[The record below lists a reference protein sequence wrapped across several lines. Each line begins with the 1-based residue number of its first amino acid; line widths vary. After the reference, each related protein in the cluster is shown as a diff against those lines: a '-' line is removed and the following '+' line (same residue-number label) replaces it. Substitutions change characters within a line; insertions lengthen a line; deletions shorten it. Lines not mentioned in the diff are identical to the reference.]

1 MINSRWSGSPCVSD
15 SESNYAAAGV
25 NIGAGQEAVR
35 LMRPFAQATY
45 NSRVL
50 GDIGGFGGLFKLD
63 SYREPIL
70 VASADGVGTKINIAR
85 QAGSFASV
93 GADLVNHCINDIWVQ
108 GADPLFFLDYIAAD
122 SLIPQDAAD
131 IVRGMAEACGAAG
144 CALIGGETAE
154 MPGTYRE
161 GHYDVAGFI
170 VGAVERWDLLD
181 GTGIRTG
188 DVLVGLPSTG
198 LHTNGYSLA
207 RRVFNLDDHPEHL
220 DERPAELG
228 GQTLGEALLAV
239 HRPYYRE
246 LKPVRRRIR
255 GLAHITGGGYVENVP
270 RVLPDTLRA
279 VIDCAAWDVP
289 PIFGLIGKRGE
300 IPVAEMYD
308 VFNMG
313 MGMVAVAR
321 PQDAAMVMSV
331 MPGSAQIGTIEE
343 RPPDGDR
350 IILKLERE

>member
-1 MINSRWSGSPCVSD
+1 MSD
-15 SESNYAAAGV
+15 SESSYAAAGV

-35 LMRPFAQATY
+35 LMRPFAQSTY
-45 NSRVL
+45 NNRVL

-70 VASADGVGTKINIAR
+70 VASADGVGTKINIAG
-85 QAGSFASV
+85 QAGSFATI

-122 SLIPQDAAD
+122 SLNPQDAAD
-131 IVRGMAEACGAAG
+131 IVRGMAEACSAAG
-144 CALIGGETAE
+144 IALIGGETAE

-170 VGAVERWDLLD
+170 VGAVERWDLID
-181 GTGIRTG
+181 GTGIRAG

-207 RRVFNLDDHPEHL
+207 RRVFDLDDHPENL
-220 DERPAELG
+220 DERPPELG
-228 GQTLGEALLAV
+228 GETVAEALLAV

-246 LKPVRRRIR
+246 LKPMRRRVR
-255 GLAHITGGGYVENVP
+255 GLAHITGGGYAENVP
-270 RVLPDTLRA
+270 RVLPDNLRA
-279 VIDCAAWDVP
+279 VVDCGAWSVP
-289 PIFGLIGKRGE
+289 PIFRLISSRGE
-300 IPVAEMYD
+300 IPMTEMYD

-313 MGMVAVAR
+313 MGMIAVVR
-321 PQDAAMVMSV
+321 PQDAPMVMSA
-331 MPGSAQIGTIEE
+331 MEGSAQIGTIEE
-343 RPPDGDR
+343 RPPDGER
-350 IILKLERE
+350 IILNMERE

>member
-1 MINSRWSGSPCVSD
+1 MSD
-15 SESNYAAAGV
+15 SESIYSAAGV
-25 NIGAGQEAVR
+25 DIGAGQEAVR

-50 GDIGGFGGLFKLD
+50 GDIGGFGGLFRLD

-70 VASADGVGTKINIAR
+70 VASADGVGTKITIAK
-85 QAGSFASV
+85 QAGSLSSI

-122 SLIPQDAAD
+122 TLNPHEAAE
-131 IVRGMAEACGAAG
+131 IVRGMAEACAAVG

-170 VGAVERWDLLD
+170 VGGVERWDLLD
-181 GTGIRTG
+181 GSGIRAG

-198 LHTNGYSLA
+198 LHTNGYSLV
-207 RRVFNLDDHPEHL
+207 RRVFELDDRPERL
-220 DERPAELG
+220 NDRPAQLN

-239 HRPYYRE
+239 HRPYYQE
-246 LKPVRRRIR
+246 LKPVRRRIQ
-255 GLAHITGGGYVENVP
+255 GLAHITGGGYAGNVP
-270 RVLPDTLRA
+270 RVVPETLRA
-279 VIDCAAWDVP
+279 VVDCGAWDVP
-289 PIFGLIGKRGE
+289 PIFQLISDVGGV
-300 IPVAEMYD
+300 PMTEMYD

-313 MGMVAVAR
+313 MGMIAVAR
-321 PQDAAMVMSV
+321 PQDASMVMSV
-331 MPGSAQIGTIEE
+331 MPGSKPIGTIEE
-343 RPPDGDR
+343 RPPGGEP
-350 IILKLERE
+350 IILRMERE

>member
-1 MINSRWSGSPCVSD
+1 MSD
-15 SESNYAAAGV
+15 SESSYYASAGV

-35 LMRPFAQATY
+35 LMRPFAQSTY

-70 VASADGVGTKINIAR
+70 VASADGVGTKITIAK
-85 QAGSFASV
+85 QAGSLASV
-93 GADLVNHCINDIWVQ
+93 GADLVNHCVNDIWVQ
-108 GADPLFFLDYIAAD
+108 GADPLFFLDYIAAE
-122 SLIPQDAAD
+122 SLDPQHAAD
-131 IVRGMAEACGAAG
+131 IVRGMAEACGAVG

-170 VGAVERWDLLD
+170 VGAVERWDLID
-181 GTGIRTG
+181 GAGIRAG
-188 DVLVGLPSTG
+188 DVLVGLPSSG

-207 RRVFNLDDHPEHL
+207 RRVFDLDDHPERL
-220 DERPAELG
+220 DERPPELG
-228 GQTLGEALLAV
+228 GETLGEALLAV

-246 LKPVRRRIR
+246 LKAVRRRIR
-255 GLAHITGGGYVENVP
+255 GLAHITGGGYAGNVP
-270 RVLPDTLRA
+270 RVLPDNLRA

-289 PIFGLIGKRGE
+289 PIFRLIGKRGDV
-300 IPVAEMYD
+300 PMAEMYD

-313 MGMVAVAR
+313 MGMIAVVR
-321 PQDAAMVMSV
+321 PQDAAMVMSA
-331 MPGSAQIGTIEE
+331 MEGSAAIGIIEE
-343 RPPDGDR
+343 RPPDGEP
-350 IILKLERE
+350 IILRMERE

>member
-1 MINSRWSGSPCVSD
+1 MSD
-15 SESNYAAAGV
+15 SDSNYAAAGV

-35 LMRPFAQATY
+35 LMRPFAQSTY

-70 VASADGVGTKINIAR
+70 VASTDGVGTKINIAM
-85 QAGSFASV
+85 QAGSVAGV

-108 GADPLFFLDYIAAD
+108 GADPLFFMDYIAAD
-122 SLIPQDAAD
+122 KLNPPDAAD
-131 IVRGMAEACGAAG
+131 LVRGMAEACSAVG

-170 VGAVERWDLLD
+170 VGAVERWDLID
-181 GTGIRTG
+181 GSGIREG
-188 DVLVGLPSTG
+188 DVLVGLPSSG

-207 RRVFNLDDHPEHL
+207 RHVFDLDDHPERL
-220 DERPAELG
+220 SEKPTELG
-228 GQTLGEALLAV
+228 GETLGDSLLAI
-239 HRPYYRE
+239 HRPYYHE

-255 GLAHITGGGYVENVP
+255 GLIHITGGGYQDNVP
-270 RVLPDTLRA
+270 RVLPDNLRA
-279 VIDCAAWDVP
+279 TIDCTAWDVP
-289 PIFGLIGKRGE
+289 PIFRLIRDRGE
-300 IPVAEMYD
+300 ITSAEMYG

-313 MGMVAVAR
+313 MGMIAVVR
-321 PQDAAMVMSV
+321 PQDAPLVMSV
-331 MPGSAQIGTIEE
+331 MEGSAQIGTIEE
-343 RPPDGDR
+343 RPPDGER
-350 IILKLERE
+350 VILNMEPS

>member
-1 MINSRWSGSPCVSD
+1 MSD
-15 SESNYAAAGV
+15 SDSNYAAAGV

-35 LMRPFAQATY
+35 LMRPFAQSTY

-70 VASADGVGTKINIAR
+70 VASTDGVGTKINIAM
-85 QAGSFASV
+85 QAGSFAGV

-108 GADPLFFLDYIAAD
+108 GADPLFFMDYIAAD
-122 SLIPQDAAD
+122 KLNPPDAAD
-131 IVRGMAEACGAAG
+131 LVRGMAEACSAVG

-170 VGAVERWDLLD
+170 VGAVERWDLID
-181 GTGIRTG
+181 GSGIREG
-188 DVLVGLPSTG
+188 DVLVGLPSSG

-207 RRVFNLDDHPEHL
+207 RRVFDLDDHPERL
-220 DERPAELG
+220 SEKPTELG
-228 GQTLGEALLAV
+228 GETLGDSLLAI
-239 HRPYYRE
+239 HRPYYHE

-255 GLAHITGGGYVENVP
+255 GLIHITGGGYQDNVP
-270 RVLPDTLRA
+270 RVLPDNLRA
-279 VIDCAAWDVP
+279 TIDCTAWDVP
-289 PIFGLIGKRGE
+289 PIFRLIRDRGE
-300 IPVAEMYD
+300 ITSAEMYG

-313 MGMVAVAR
+313 MGMIAVVR
-321 PQDAAMVMSV
+321 PQDAPLVMSV
-331 MPGSAQIGTIEE
+331 MEGSARIGTIEE
-343 RPPDGDR
+343 RPPDGER
-350 IILKLERE
+350 VILNMEPS